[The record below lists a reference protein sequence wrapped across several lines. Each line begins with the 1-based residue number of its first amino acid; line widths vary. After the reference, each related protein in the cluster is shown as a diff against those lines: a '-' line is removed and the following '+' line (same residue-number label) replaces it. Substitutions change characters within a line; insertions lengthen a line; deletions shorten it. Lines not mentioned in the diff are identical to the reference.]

1 MLSDSFNQ
9 GCLLRLDTLDAL
21 QDKEN
26 VVFIAIDTQTDWSQ
40 NKVLFN
46 CFFFT
51 LESVDLAV
59 VSLGLGLVPAA
70 GLGSARVT
78 RGLRSIVEPGGLAPA
93 GLGSGLDLAPVRLLA
108 GRWVK
113 GARAST

>member
-1 MLSDSFNQ
+1 M
-9 GCLLRLDTLDAL
+9 
-21 QDKEN
+21 
-26 VVFIAIDTQTDWSQ
+26 
-40 NKVLFN
+40 FN
-46 CFFFT
+46 CFFFFT

-78 RGLRSIVEPGGLAPA
+78 KGLRSIVEPGGLVPA
-93 GLGSGLDLAPVRLLA
+93 GLESGLALAPVRLLA